1 MNPKMISTLAGI
13 GAGIGTVGALGLGVA
28 ATKGASKLTGK
39 PVGMYGST
47 AHILTNDK
55 LEKQDKKE
63 ILKEVDKQQLKDL
76 GKIGGLSALTAGGAV
91 IAAGCS
97 KKALNGFKNI
107 KNSIA
112 SMADKIKIGGKS
124 LAQKVA
130 DTGLYKKIKT
140 LPAPA
145 KAGIMAGAAI
155 LATLG
160 MFLPAK
166 SIADASR
173 IEAKA
178 EAKAEVENVF
188 ETIANCE

>member
-13 GAGIGTVGALGLGVA
+13 GAGVGTIGGIGLGMA
-28 ATKGASKLTGK
+28 GAKGISKLTGK

-47 AHILTNDK
+47 AHVLTNDK
-55 LEKQDKKE
+55 LDKEAKKE
-63 ILKEVDKQQLKDL
+63 VAKEVNKQQLKDL
-76 GKIGGLSALTAGGAV
+76 GKIGGLTALTAGGAV

-107 KNSIA
+107 KNGAA
-112 SMADKIKIGGKS
+112 SMADKIKIDGKS
-124 LAQKVA
+124 LAQKIA

-145 KAGIMAGAAI
+145 KAGIMAGAAV

-166 SIADASR
+166 TIADASK